1 MKLGKAA
8 CWSDQPSQQ
17 TADSDAPN
25 TLAEM
30 NQGLEWKDIGHSGGR
45 EGGREG
51 RGNELL
57 TCH

>member
-1 MKLGKAA
+1 MKLGRAA

-45 EGGREG
+45 EGGKG
-51 RGNELL
+51 Q
-57 TCH
+57 